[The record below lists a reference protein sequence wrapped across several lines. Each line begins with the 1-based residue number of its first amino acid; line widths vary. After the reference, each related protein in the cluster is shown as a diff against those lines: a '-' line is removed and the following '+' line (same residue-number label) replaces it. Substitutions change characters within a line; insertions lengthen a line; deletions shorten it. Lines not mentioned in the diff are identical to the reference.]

1 MRKGRK
7 IMFIVCFIQSR
18 SREKRKKK
26 EKEEMEELPPFNK
39 CKIFS

>member
-1 MRKGRK
+1 M
-7 IMFIVCFIQSR
+7 MFIVCFIQSR

>member
-1 MRKGRK
+1 M
-7 IMFIVCFIQSR
+7 MFIVCFIQSG

>member
-1 MRKGRK
+1 
-7 IMFIVCFIQSR
+7 MFIVCFIQSR